1 MSSPA
6 AARADYLA
14 EKRRVAKLHGV
25 DKSTAGYAAD
35 KEGWFTDYAA
45 PRMDAW
51 ARGTGWRPPSY
62 AAPETERETAPV
74 TETGTRPRPEADT
87 DRTGTGTAQ
96 S

>member
-1 MSSPA
+1 
-6 AARADYLA
+6 
-14 EKRRVAKLHGV
+14 V

-51 ARGTGWRPPSY
+51 ARRTGWRPPSSY
-62 AAPETERETAPV
+62 AAPGP
-74 TETGTRPRPEADT
+74 GTRPGTLSETELETEADT
-87 DRTGTGTAQ
+87 DRAGSGTAQ

>member
-1 MSSPA
+1 M
-6 AARADYLA
+6 
-14 EKRRVAKLHGV
+14 

-51 ARGTGWRPPSY
+51 AQRTGWQPPSY
-62 AAPETERETAPV
+62 TSPEPGTAAR
-74 TETGTRPRPEADT
+74 
-87 DRTGTGTAQ
+87 DRTGGGTGRRSGTAQ